1 MGMRTLARAAV
12 LSAAVAVVGAI
23 PASAQTVTFST
34 SGAFTGTGCSGTVC
48 TFDGFTLTYQGAGS
62 FSYTAPT
69 LVDLGSFGT
78 ECIGCSSGTSAAI
91 PAGVSFTL
99 SISQTNPTNG
109 STSFVGTITGSL
121 AFDPS
126 SSSLV
131 WTPTTFVSA
140 IGGTTYSLITDQGI
154 GIAGKI
160 AIQAPTDNSST
171 PNLTSVKAQITTVP
185 EPASMA
191 LMATGLLGLIP
202 VVRRR
207 RNN

>member
-34 SGAFTGTGCSGTVC
+34 SGAFTGTGCGGTVC
-48 TFDGFTLTYQGAGS
+48 TFDGFTLTYQGANS

-69 LVDLGSFGT
+69 VVDLGSFGT
-78 ECIGCSSGTSAAI
+78 ECIGCSSGTTAAI
-91 PAGVSFTL
+91 PAGVTFTL

-140 IGGTTYSLITDQGI
+140 IGGTTYSLVTDQGI